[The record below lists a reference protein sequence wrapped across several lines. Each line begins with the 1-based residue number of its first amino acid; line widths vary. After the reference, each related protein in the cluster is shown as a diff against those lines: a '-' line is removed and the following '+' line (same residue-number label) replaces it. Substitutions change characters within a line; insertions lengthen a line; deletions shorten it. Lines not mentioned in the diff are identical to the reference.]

1 MLSTSQQLDL
11 APHVGPH
18 GEIVPVQLPAEHE
31 LIEIAASFGMTL
43 TDASAASFRDLMRG
57 AIGSYNR
64 LDEIQEPTLQVKYPR
79 SPGHRP
85 TAEENPFNAWYWRAE
100 IRGAPDGILSGKRVA
115 VKDNICV
122 AGVPMMNGSRWL
134 EGYVPEVDAT
144 VVTRVLDAGGVVAG
158 KAACEDLC
166 FSAGSHT
173 CATGPIRNPHD
184 PAYSTGGS
192 SGGSAALV
200 AAGAVEMALGGDQGG
215 SIRTPSAWCGVYGL
229 KPTWGLVPMTG
240 GMPIA
245 YSVDHC
251 GPICNSVENVARLL
265 TAIAGPDEH
274 DPRTVNACT
283 GDYMGALDTKAKGL
297 KIAVLREGFGH
308 PTGDSRTVATDR
320 MVRDAIGVFRP
331 LGARIQ
337 EVSVPM
343 HYDGPHIWTG
353 VILEGAAEMM
363 IKGFALGNNWP
374 GYYTT
379 SLQEAFAHGWKSQP
393 DNVSETVKLVLL
405 LGEYMH
411 RRYHN
416 RYHAK
421 AQNIRVL
428 LRNAYDTVLEDFDII
443 AMPTIPFP
451 ATRIPPADASR
462 EVYVDAALN
471 MQQNTCPFDVSGHPA
486 LTIPCGKVEG
496 LPVGLMLVGKH
507 FHEHTVLRAAHAF
520 TNAADWTTR

>member
-1 MLSTSQQLDL
+1 
-11 APHVGPH
+11 
-18 GEIVPVQLPAEHE
+18 
-31 LIEIAASFGMTL
+31 
-43 TDASAASFRDLMRG
+43 
-57 AIGSYNR
+57 
-64 LDEIQEPTLQVKYPR
+64 
-79 SPGHRP
+79 
-85 TAEENPFNAWYWRAE
+85 
-100 IRGAPDGILSGKRVA
+100 
-115 VKDNICV
+115 
-122 AGVPMMNGSRWL
+122 MMNGSRWL
-134 EGYVPEVDAT
+134 EGYVPDVDAT
-144 VVTRVLDAGGVVAG
+144 VVTRILDAGGVVAG

-173 CATGPIRNPHD
+173 CATGPIRNPHN
-184 PAYSTGGS
+184 PVYSTGGS

-200 AAGAVEMALGGDQGG
+200 AAGEVEMALGGDQGG

-240 GMPIA
+240 GMPIS

-265 TAIAGPDEH
+265 TAIAGQDEH
-274 DPRTVNACT
+274 DPRTVNAVV
-283 GDYMGALDTKAKGL
+283 GDYMGALGHAAQRPEDRRAARRFWSSNGRSALTHDRPGGTRGDR
-297 KIAVLREGFGH
+297 AVLQ
-308 PTGDSRTVATDR
+308 SR
-320 MVRDAIGVFRP
+320 
-331 LGARIQ
+331 GASVQ

-363 IKGFALGNNWP
+363 LKGFALGNNWT

-379 SLQEAFAHGWKSQP
+379 SLQEAFAHGWRAQP

-411 RRYHN
+411 RKYHN

-428 LRNAYDTVLEDFDII
+428 LRKAYDTVLERFDLM

-451 ATRIPPADASR
+451 ATRIPAAGCVAGGVRRCSAQHAAKYVSIRRIRPSCVHDSLRHGRRVARRDDAGRSTLR
-462 EVYVDAALN
+462 RGDAAPSGTGVRGHHRLE
-471 MQQNTCPFDVSGHPA
+471 DSVSS
-486 LTIPCGKVEG
+486 TR
-496 LPVGLMLVGKH
+496 
-507 FHEHTVLRAAHAF
+507 LRSRGSRFRAQIGGCYSPSA
-520 TNAADWTTR
+520 

>member
-1 MLSTSQQLDL
+1 MPVLPPSVNQL
-11 APHVGPH
+11 
-18 GEIVPVQLPAEHE
+18 Q
-31 LIEIAASFGMTL
+31 EIAAFYGMHL
-43 TDASAASFRDLMRG
+43 TSEDAASFQGLMVG
-57 AIGSYNR
+57 SIASYNR
-64 LDEIQEPTLQVKYPR
+64 LDQLPEPKLPVKYPR
-79 SPGHRP
+79 APGHRP
-85 TAEENPFNAWYWRAE
+85 SAEENPYNAWYWKTN
-100 IRGAPDGILSGKRVA
+100 IVGASSGLLVGKKVA

-134 EGYVPEVDAT
+134 EGYVPDVDAT
-144 VVTRVLDAGGVVAG
+144 VVSRVLDNGGLIAG

-173 CATGPIRNPHD
+173 CATGPIRNPHN
-184 PAYSTGGS
+184 PQFSTGGS

-200 AAGAVEMALGGDQGG
+200 AAGDVEMALGGDQGG

-229 KPTWGLVPMTG
+229 KPSWGLVPMTG

-274 DPRTVNACT
+274 DPRTINARV
-283 GDYMGALDTKAKGL
+283 GDYMGALSQSAKGL
-297 KIAVLREGFGH
+297 RIAVLREGFGH
-308 PTGDSRTVATDR
+308 PTNDSRTPSTDSK
-320 MVRDAIGVFRP
+320 VRAAITEFTN
-331 LGARIQ
+331 LGASVE
-337 EVSVPM
+337 EVSLPM

-363 IKGFALGNNWP
+363 LKGFSQGNNWM

-379 SLQEAFAHGWKSQP
+379 SLQAAFARGWKARP
-393 DNVSETVKLVLL
+393 DDVSETVKLVLL

-411 RRYHN
+411 REYHN

-421 AQNIRVL
+421 AQNLRVL
-428 LRNAYDTVLEDFDII
+428 LRAAYDSVLKEYDIL

-451 ATRIPPADASR
+451 ATPIPAADAPR
-462 EVYVDAALN
+462 EIYVDAALN

-486 LTIPCGKVEG
+486 FTIPCAKVDG
-496 LPVGLMLVGKH
+496 LPIGLMLVGRH
-507 FHEHTVLRAAHAF
+507 FDEPTLLRAAQAF
-520 TNAADWTTR
+520 ERNIDWQNR

>member
-1 MLSTSQQLDL
+1 MPVRLPSPDQLL
-11 APHVGPH
+11 
-18 GEIVPVQLPAEHE
+18 
-31 LIEIAASFGMTL
+31 EIAASFGMKL
-43 TDASAASFRDLMRG
+43 DAKDAESFRGLMAG
-57 AIGSYNR
+57 SIASYNR
-64 LDEIQEPTLQVKYPR
+64 LDELPEPKLPVKYPR
-79 SPGHRP
+79 TPGYRP
-85 TAEENPFNAWYWRAE
+85 GPEENPFNAWYWKTD
-100 IRGAPDGILSGKRVA
+100 ITGASNGILAGKKVA

-134 EGYVPEVDAT
+134 EGYVPDVDAT
-144 VVTRVLDAGGVVAG
+144 VVTRVLENGGEVAG

-173 CATGPIRNPHD
+173 CATGPIRNPHN
-184 PAYSTGGS
+184 PEYSTGGS

-200 AAGAVEMALGGDQGG
+200 AAGEVEMALGGDQGG

-240 GMPIA
+240 GMPIS

-265 TAIAGPDEH
+265 TAVAGHDSH
-274 DPRTVNACT
+274 DPRTINARS
-283 GDYMGALDTKAKGL
+283 GDYMAHLGQGAKGL
-297 KIAVLREGFGH
+297 KVAILREGFGYR
-308 PTGDSRTVATDR
+308 TGDSRSPATDAK
-320 MVRDAIGVFRP
+320 VREAIEEFKA
-331 LGARIQ
+331 LGASVD

-363 IKGFALGNNWP
+363 IKGFAMGNNWM

-379 SLQEAFAHGWKSQP
+379 SLQEAFARGWKAQP
-393 DNVSETVKLVLL
+393 DDVSETVKLVLL

-411 RRYHN
+411 RNYHN

-421 AQNIRVL
+421 AQNLRVL
-428 LRNAYDTVLEDFDII
+428 LRKAYDAVLSGYDLMV
-443 AMPTIPFP
+443 MPTIPFP
-451 ATRIPPADASR
+451 ATRIPPPDAPR

-486 LTIPCGKVEG
+486 FTIPCATIDG
-496 LPVGLMLVGKH
+496 LPVGMMLVGKY
-507 FHEHTVLRAAHAF
+507 FDEASLVRAARAF
-520 TNAADWTTR
+520 EQATEWQKR